1 MTTTVVR
8 RRTGARVAIPLG
20 FAVFAL
26 GVWAAVAPLV
36 GPYFSFGFDTD
47 QTWVW
52 SEQHWTLSIIPGAV
66 AALAGILMALPTRFR
81 IGALLGALAGAWL
94 VLGPFLHPLWS
105 DAIAPIATDEGKRAA
120 LWIAYFAGPGVLIAY
135 LSGAGTG
142 LHREA
147 EHVVTDTDDGVTSR
161 RRSARAEERE
171 VAIR

>member
-26 GVWAAVAPLV
+26 GVWAAVVPLV
-36 GPYFSFGFDTD
+36 GPYFDFGFDTN

-66 AALAGILMALPTRFR
+66 AAFAGILMALPPRFR
-81 IGALLGALAGAWL
+81 LGALLGALAGAWL
-94 VLGPFLHPLWS
+94 AVGLFLHPLWS
-105 DAIAPIATDEGKRAA
+105 DTISPIATGERKVAA
-120 LWIAYFAGPGVLIAY
+120 LWIGYFTGPGVLIAY
-135 LSGAGTG
+135 LCGVGTG
-142 LHREA
+142 F
-147 EHVVTDTDDGVTSR
+147 
-161 RRSARAEERE
+161 RRSAEEVVTSGDRAVSSRRPAAPAEERE